1 MTGGVHAG
9 VLNGATIAQ
18 RGLISP
24 CVQRRVQRGM
34 SYGVSAAGYDI
45 RLAGDVCLP
54 SRGFSL
60 ASSVEYFTIPADCMG
75 MVCDKSTHARR
86 GLSVFNTVIEPG
98 WKGYLTLELVNHSE
112 TVMHLLAG
120 DPIAQVIFFALNAP
134 TDAPYNG
141 KYQDQPNRP
150 MGAIYEETQ

>member
-1 MTGGVHAG
+1 MVH
-9 VLNGATIAQ
+9 
-18 RGLISP
+18 
-24 CVQRRVQRGM
+24 
-34 SYGVSAAGYDI
+34 
-45 RLAGDVCLP
+45 
-54 SRGFSL
+54 
-60 ASSVEYFTIPADCMG
+60 
-75 MVCDKSTHARR
+75 
-86 GLSVFNTVIEPG
+86 NTVIEPG